1 MSFNTPRGD
10 TSPRDMAERCLWI
23 GYDCMDGT
31 GMGLG
36 MDEREPIPNGRDAVS
51 RPGQY
56 SSTVASHRG
65 RGGAGRT
72 GKCLEIDRTQ
82 FDE

>member
-36 MDEREPIPNGRDAVS
+36 MDEREPIPMA
-51 RPGQY
+51 
-56 SSTVASHRG
+56 
-65 RGGAGRT
+65 
-72 GKCLEIDRTQ
+72 ETQ
-82 FDE
+82 